1 MAEIWVYAELN
12 QGRLMPVTL
21 ELLTLARGLGEVDV
35 VALGKGAREAVPTLG
50 EHGARRVLLNEDSA
64 FADYLAEP
72 ATDCLA
78 AALSAQAQPDLVLFG
93 FSSDS
98 REVAGRLAARLGV
111 GVISNALDVE
121 AADGGFVAKVP
132 YFGGAKVAS
141 YKANNKPAVV
151 LVRPKS
157 FEPSRVGGTAE
168 AVEIE
173 AAVGE
178 TSRRA
183 RITER
188 RATAADKVKL
198 EDAEI
203 VVSGGRGLGSP
214 DNFHLVEELAEAL
227 GGAPGAS
234 RAIVDAGWV
243 PYALQVGQTGKTVRP
258 GVYIAAGISGAMQHT
273 VGMKSSKVI
282 VAINKDPDAPIL
294 KMADLGVVGDALKIL
309 PKLTEAVKARKSR

>member
-1 MAEIWVYAELN
+1 MAKIWVYAELN
-12 QGRLMPVTL
+12 QGRPMQVTL
-21 ELLTLARGLGEVDV
+21 ELLALARGLGEVEA
-35 VALGKGAREAVPTLG
+35 VALGQGAREAAPTLG
-50 EHGARRVLLNEDSA
+50 AHGARRVLVNQDPA
-64 FADYLAEP
+64 FAEYVAEP

-111 GVISNALDVE
+111 GVVSNALDVE

-198 EDAEI
+198 EDARV
-203 VVSGGRGLGSP
+203 VVSGGRGLGGP
-214 DNFHLVEELAEAL
+214 ENFHYVEELADAL
-227 GGAPGAS
+227 GGAAGAS
-234 RAIVDAGWV
+234 RAVVDAGWV
-243 PYALQVGQTGKTVRP
+243 PYSMQVGQTGKTVKP
-258 GVYIAAGISGAMQHT
+258 EVYIAIGISGATQHQ
-273 VGMKSSKVI
+273 VGMKESKRI
-282 VAINKDPDAPIL
+282 VAINKDPDAPIF
-294 KMADLGVVGDALKIL
+294 KMADLGIVGDALKIL
-309 PKLTEAVKARKSR
+309 PALTEEIKSRKG

>member
-35 VALGKGAREAVPTLG
+35 VALGQGARDAVPTLG
-50 EHGARRVLLNEDSA
+50 EHGARRVLHNEDSA

-121 AADGGFVAKVP
+121 AADGGYVAKVP

-141 YKANNKPAVV
+141 CKANNKPAVV
-151 LVRPKS
+151 LVNRTPTHRLASMTTGCGRPIVTNWRPRGS
-157 FEPSRVGGTAE
+157 PPTTNGPASGTAPR
-168 AVEIE
+168 
-173 AAVGE
+173 
-178 TSRRA
+178 SR
-183 RITER
+183 
-188 RATAADKVKL
+188 
-198 EDAEI
+198 
-203 VVSGGRGLGSP
+203 P
-214 DNFHLVEELAEAL
+214 
-227 GGAPGAS
+227 PGF
-234 RAIVDAGWV
+234 
-243 PYALQVGQTGKTVRP
+243 
-258 GVYIAAGISGAMQHT
+258 
-273 VGMKSSKVI
+273 
-282 VAINKDPDAPIL
+282 
-294 KMADLGVVGDALKIL
+294 
-309 PKLTEAVKARKSR
+309 E